1 MVEKA
6 RNDKIKVKKME
17 IIKSIMSFEIFSSN
31 TRRLMLKLI
40 DDYLL
45 IKIP

>member
-17 IIKSIMSFEIFSSN
+17 IIKSIMS
-31 TRRLMLKLI
+31 LKFLALTQE
-40 DDYLL
+40 D
-45 IKIP
+45 